1 MAETSKY
8 NLTTA
13 ALEDGTIDFYALLN
27 ETSAAD
33 AEVLKSRIQT
43 LYAEAQANRDH
54 RNLNKRREYQTLLE
68 LLPAARAALL
78 EEPKRARYD
87 AYLTAARAGNT
98 EIDFETFMNDLM
110 GFNEQMEEK
119 TGLLGIQEKK
129 AEPRVKVIKTPVQQ
143 AAKPE
148 PVRSNGSGVSPAAIM
163 GGVGGFILGAIIG
176 FIIPSGGLVPAI
188 LLGVVLG
195 AIGFVVLNKKP
206 GGKIGV

>member
-27 ETSAAD
+27 ETSATDAD
-33 AEVLKSRIQT
+33 VLKGRIQT

-87 AYLTAARAGNT
+87 AYLSAARSGNAET
-98 EIDFETFMNDLM
+98 DFETFMNDLM

-119 TGLLGIQEKK
+119 TGLLGVQEKK

-143 AAKPE
+143 TAKPE
-148 PVRSNGSGVSPAAIM
+148 PARKSGGGVSQMAII
-163 GGVGGFILGAIIG
+163 GGVGGFIVGALIG
-176 FIIPSGGLVPAI
+176 YVALKALIPA
-188 LLGVVLG
+188 LLIGVVLG

>member
-8 NLTTA
+8 NLSNA
-13 ALEDGTIDFYALLN
+13 ALEDGTIDFYVLLG

-33 AEVLKSRIQT
+33 ADVLRNRIQV

-54 RNLNKRREYQTLLE
+54 RNLTKRREYQTLLE

-87 AYLTAARAGNT
+87 AYLSAARTGSAST
-98 EIDFETFMNDLM
+98 DFETFMNDLM

-119 TGLLGIQEKK
+119 TGLLGVQEKK
-129 AEPRVKVIKTPVQQ
+129 AEPRVKVIKTPAQPEKKV
-143 AAKPE
+143 E
-148 PVRSNGSGVSPAAIM
+148 PVQKSGSGFSQTALI
-163 GGVGGFILGAIIG
+163 GGI
-176 FIIPSGGLVPAI
+176 GGLIVGALIGYLALQSAIPAI
-188 LLGVVLG
+188 LIGVVLG

-206 GGKIGV
+206 NNKVGV